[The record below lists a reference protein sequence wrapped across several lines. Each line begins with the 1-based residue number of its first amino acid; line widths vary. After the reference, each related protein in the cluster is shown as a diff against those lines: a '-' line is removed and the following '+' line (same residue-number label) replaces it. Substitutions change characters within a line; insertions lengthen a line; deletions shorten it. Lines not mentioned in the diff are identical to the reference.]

1 MVVVEEPSL
10 SVGDPVEEVS
20 EESEV
25 VSEPVGVVG
34 VVTVVVSET
43 VTVTDGVLVVAVSV
57 LVVSPGRSVMLPMT
71 VVVAVVRV
79 ESAVPKVG
87 IVSMAAQAE
96 AAADWA
102 ATISLVSQLLVKHSR
117 PWAVMR
123 SMLRQA
129 QAKSVALE
137 QPTSGRICAIQL
149 SWVGVSD
156 GQGSLPGEVN
166 VQRTGGH
173 QRGPGRQRSRQR
185 RGRRRRTSW

>member
-1 MVVVEEPSL
+1 MAAKRARPAPARGLTPTPSPSLPVVVDSGGEVVVEEEPSL
-10 SVGDPVEEVS
+10 SVGEPVEVVS

-25 VSEPVGVVG
+25 VSEPVGVVAVVAPG
-34 VVTVVVSET
+34 VVSVT
-43 VTVTDGVLVVAVSV
+43 VTVTEGVLVVAVSV
-57 LVVSPGRSVMLPMT
+57 PVLVLSPGRSVMLPMT

-137 QPTSGRICAIQL
+137 QPT
-149 SWVGVSD
+149 
-156 GQGSLPGEVN
+156 
-166 VQRTGGH
+166 
-173 QRGPGRQRSRQR
+173 
-185 RGRRRRTSW
+185 